1 MFSKNY
7 RSLENKGI
15 FVKMSGLLQ
24 VKSYQQSSLPA
35 NKRAF
40 EAGLDFCRMFVQQE
54 NLFYCENIL
63 TYFDCIFSESR
74 EIR

>member
-40 EAGLDFCRMFVQQE
+40 EGGLDFCRMFVWQE
-54 NLFYCENIL
+54 KLFYCENIL
-63 TYFDCIFSESR
+63 PYFDCIFSE
-74 EIR
+74 